1 METWH
6 LTSVAGGIVSAIGAF
21 LAFDAAPLV
30 TVALFVASSL
40 LGGVISSR
48 YVMRGVPKLIDEEI
62 ARHLEQFHREYVPP
76 PKPNDAAPYRA
87 PR

>member
-6 LTSVAGGIVSAIGAF
+6 FTSVAGAIVSAIGAF

-48 YVMRGVPKLIDEEI
+48 YVMRGVPKLIDAEI
-62 ARHLEQFHREYVPP
+62 AKHLEQFHREYTPP
-76 PKPNDAAPYRA
+76 FHNDVAARRRA